1 MSRRSSLVYG
11 LLLAA
16 WFAIAG
22 WQAVEHRRV
31 VERARAALENRGRDI
46 TQIVSLVVR
55 SQRRF
60 GVTFKDRL
68 ESAFKDLIRK
78 DDVES
83 IVLLNADGEEVASA
97 GVVVDIHSQGGLR
110 GGVHW
115 EPSKVT
121 LYNLVDL
128 GTNSTRVISP
138 SDFPQGD
145 TNRPSAASSSGATN
159 RVIPF
164 AQGLTNVIVGEGP
177 ANEQPSSNR
186 FRFSRNGSYFGRPSW
201 LSEAEYKAL
210 LQRQGLHSFFIVL
223 STQNVHAISEHDL
236 WLRTVVC
243 IFALGAVVGAGVA
256 WQNLVKSS
264 ELQIRLVRASEQNTH
279 LKELNLAA
287 AGLAHETRNP
297 LNIIRGLAQMISKD
311 AAVTGEIRQRS
322 RDIAEEADRVTAQ
335 LSEFIN
341 YSRPR
346 EVRRAGVPVGSV
358 VKDVA
363 RALVHDL
370 EEKQIRLQGFDD
382 PVVIEADEQLL
393 RQALFNLLINAV
405 QALPPG
411 GEINVGVQRNNGSLA
426 LEVRDNGPGVP
437 PNQRH
442 EIFKPYFTTHQ
453 KGSGLGLA
461 VVQQIVSAHD
471 WDIECTGNEPKG
483 AVFRISR
490 MKVIN
495 KAG

>member
-1 MSRRSSLVYG
+1 MSRRSSLVYS
-11 LLLAA
+11 LLFAA
-16 WFAIAG
+16 WFAIVG
-22 WQAVEHRRV
+22 WQTVEHSRV
-31 VERARAALENRGRDI
+31 EQRARAALENRGRDI

-68 ESAFKDLIRK
+68 EQAFKDLIRPN
-78 DDVES
+78 DVES
-83 IVLLNADGEEVASA
+83 IVLLNADGEEVAAA
-97 GVVVDIHSQGGLR
+97 GASVDIHAQGGLR

-115 EPSKVT
+115 EPAKVT
-121 LYNLVDL
+121 LFNLVDL

-138 SDFPQGD
+138 ADFPAGD
-145 TNRPSAASSSGATN
+145 TNRAGGAFSTNSLTNRLLASAA
-159 RVIPF
+159 V
-164 AQGLTNVIVGEGP
+164 LTNDSTNAAV
-177 ANEQPSSNR
+177 STNR
-186 FRFSRNGSYFGRPSW
+186 FRFSSRDGRSPFGRPSW
-201 LSEAEYKAL
+201 MSEAEYKAL
-210 LQRQGLHSFFIVL
+210 LQKQGLHSFFIVL
-223 STQNVHAISEHDL
+223 STRNVLTLLEHDL
-236 WLRTVVC
+236 WLRIIVC
-243 IFALGAVVGAGVA
+243 VFALGAVVAGGIA

-297 LNIIRGLAQMISKD
+297 LNIIRGLAQMISRD
-311 AAVTGEIRQRS
+311 AGVDGQIRQRS

-346 EVRRAGVPVGSV
+346 EVRRTAVAVGGV

-363 RALVHDL
+363 RALAHDL
-370 EEKQIRLQGFDD
+370 EEKQVRLQGFDD
-382 PVVIEADEQLL
+382 PVTIEADEQLL
-393 RQALFNLLINAV
+393 RQALFNLLINSV
-405 QALPPG
+405 QALQPG
-411 GEINVGVQRNNGSLA
+411 GEINVVVQRNNGSLA
-426 LEVRDNGPGVP
+426 LEVRDNGPGVLP
-437 PNQRH
+437 EQRR

-471 WDIECTGNEPKG
+471 WEIECTGNEPQG
-483 AVFRISR
+483 AIFRISR
-490 MKVIN
+490 MKVI
-495 KAG
+495 KPG

>member
-1 MSRRSSLVYG
+1 MIRRSSLVYG

-16 WFAIAG
+16 LIAIVG
-22 WQAVEHRRV
+22 WQMLEHSRVE
-31 VERARAALENRGRDI
+31 ERARAALENRGRDI

-68 ESAFKDLIRK
+68 ESAFKDLIRPN
-78 DDVES
+78 DVES

-97 GVVVDIHSQGGLR
+97 GTPVDIHGLGGR
-110 GGVHW
+110 GSVRW
-115 EPSKVT
+115 EDSKVT
-121 LYNLVDL
+121 LFNLVDL

-138 SDFPQGD
+138 SDFPGGE
-145 TNRPSAASSSGATN
+145 TNRFQGGTN
-159 RVIPF
+159 RTPAF
-164 AQGLTNVIVGEGP
+164 TAGLTNATNATVTGTTT
-177 ANEQPSSNR
+177 SSNR
-186 FRFSRNGSYFGRPSW
+186 FRFSRGGGPSFGRPPWMSD
-201 LSEAEYKAL
+201 AEYKAL

-223 STQNVHAISEHDL
+223 STENVHTILEHDY
-236 WLRTVVC
+236 WMRVIVC
-243 IFALGAVVGAGVA
+243 LFALGAVVGLGIA

-346 EVRRAGVPVGSV
+346 EVRRVSV
-358 VKDVA
+358 KLGALVHDVA
-363 RALVHDL
+363 RALAHDVD
-370 EEKQIRLQGFDD
+370 EKKLKLQVFDD
-382 PVVIEADEQLL
+382 PVIIQADEQLL
-393 RQALFNLLINAV
+393 RQSVFNLLINAV
-405 QALPPG
+405 QALPVG
-411 GEINVGVQRNNGSLA
+411 GEISVGIARLNGAEVA
-426 LEVRDNGPGVP
+426 LEVRDNGPGVAP
-437 PNQRH
+437 DQRK

-471 WDIECTGNEPKG
+471 WDIECVANEPQG

-490 MKVIN
+490 MKVVS
-495 KAG
+495 KV